1 MKTAVVLFN
10 LGGPDKQESVKPFLF
25 NLFNDP
31 NIFKLPNPFRFLLAK
46 LISTLRTKEATEIYS
61 EIGGKS
67 PILDITNDQAIALE
81 ETLAKQGM
89 SSKVFVCMRYW
100 HPMTAEIVKEVKDYN
115 PDNIFLLPLYPQYS
129 TTTTKSSLDLWFK
142 EAKKQNLSV
151 QTKYTCCYP
160 TNKKF
165 IESHQQLIQNKI
177 DDIKDKKIRILF
189 SAHSLPVSI
198 IKGGD
203 PYHCL
208 LYTSPSPRDRTR
220 SRMPSSA

>member
-10 LGGPDKQESVKPFLF
+10 LGGPDKQESVRPFLF

-67 PILDITNDQAIALE
+67 PILDITKDQAAALE
-81 ETLAKQGM
+81 GALAAQGIP
-89 SSKVFVCMRYW
+89 SKVFVCMRYW

-142 EAKKQNLSV
+142 EAKKQNLSAP
-151 QTKYTCCYP
+151 TKYTCCYP
-160 TNKKF
+160 MDKKF
-165 IESHQQLIQNKI
+165 IESH
-177 DDIKDKKIRILF
+177 RE
-189 SAHSLPVSI
+189 S
-198 IKGGD
+198 
-203 PYHCL
+203 
-208 LYTSPSPRDRTR
+208 
-220 SRMPSSA
+220 